1 MRTISLRSAQEERL
15 KLHPNL
21 PHWLETGYPISIST
35 DDSGVFSTNPTKEL
49 LLMRTAFDINE
60 WQISGL
66 VWGSIDHV
74 FEPSRRVRSLLA
86 RDVSIYIKRLTRK
99 LVIPTKKK
107 KKRV

>member
-1 MRTISLRSAQEERL
+1 
-15 KLHPNL
+15 
-21 PHWLETGYPISIST
+21 
-35 DDSGVFSTNPTKEL
+35 
-49 LLMRTAFDINE
+49 MRTAFDINE